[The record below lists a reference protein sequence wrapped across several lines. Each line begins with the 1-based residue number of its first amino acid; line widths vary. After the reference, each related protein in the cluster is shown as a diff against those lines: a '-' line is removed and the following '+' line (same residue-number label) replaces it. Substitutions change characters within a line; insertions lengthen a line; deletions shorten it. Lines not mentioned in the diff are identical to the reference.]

1 MIQYT
6 NKSMVKSHLKN
17 KSYHSSQQ
25 QCVLL
30 LSSLFFIA
38 MSTIIIIPTPSFAFM
53 TPNMIQTRGISKR
66 ALIGVTSSSSQR
78 MAKSDD
84 KSANFERSRI
94 SNDDEPTPEITDVE
108 PESVTIDD
116 IPEMKFDQNAIPI
129 PHQPWRRGDTD
140 GCEDPIS
147 APWRIEA
154 EEIIRSAAFSVGGV
168 VTDVT
173 WYMAALVITI
183 DDDCLNEVE
192 GKSGP
197 EIRVFDD
204 DEPMWFD
211 PDDPEPED
219 DYGIYEGEE
228 DGRVEME
235 NEDGSLSSGIPNDP
249 YLERDFDEVT
259 GTFLPPPKRPRREEA
274 VRNMRKADFDKWVE
288 DGMKV
293 ELTDRDER
301 VGKNKMSME
310 DFQIKLD
317 ELRATTNLSEDEI
330 EKRAKDLRAWYLR
343 SEDLAEYYPEEFEKV
358 GNEEALGEKLAMPV
372 LERADGVNT
381 DALSVIARAI
391 IDALDEDDVEDRL
404 EILSRHEIVMTSPGP
419 ENYIETQRE
428 FDENRGKIVNV
439 QTQDPFGSNR
449 VLTGNLVDRNALDV
463 YINISGRL
471 VTIPLNMVAYVTLSD
486 KNTSTQNVIEEEEV
500 SA

>member
-1 MIQYT
+1 
-6 NKSMVKSHLKN
+6 
-17 KSYHSSQQ
+17 
-25 QCVLL
+25 
-30 LSSLFFIA
+30 
-38 MSTIIIIPTPSFAFM
+38 
-53 TPNMIQTRGISKR
+53 
-66 ALIGVTSSSSQR
+66 
-78 MAKSDD
+78 
-84 KSANFERSRI
+84 
-94 SNDDEPTPEITDVE
+94 
-108 PESVTIDD
+108 
-116 IPEMKFDQNAIPI
+116 
-129 PHQPWRRGDTD
+129 
-140 GCEDPIS
+140 
-147 APWRIEA
+147 
-154 EEIIRSAAFSVGGV
+154 
-168 VTDVT
+168 
-173 WYMAALVITI
+173 
-183 DDDCLNEVE
+183 
-192 GKSGP
+192 
-197 EIRVFDD
+197 
-204 DEPMWFD
+204 
-211 PDDPEPED
+211 
-219 DYGIYEGEE
+219 
-228 DGRVEME
+228 
-235 NEDGSLSSGIPNDP
+235 
-249 YLERDFDEVT
+249 
-259 GTFLPPPKRPRREEA
+259 
-274 VRNMRKADFDKWVE
+274 
-288 DGMKV
+288 MKV

-391 IDALDEDDVEDRL
+391 IDALDDDDVEDRL